1 MKNNNSHMPHMPH
14 KSYKSHEPHKSH
26 KPCRAFLSS
35 IISYLSLFILSLF
48 TLFSCASKPSS
59 IPTSFTETADSLAI
73 YPDYR
78 DVVVPPNIAPLNF
91 MVQDAGA
98 TEFVAKVGDLVCGAL
113 DDGKLD
119 MDSVAWRR
127 LLSDARGK
135 DVSVEVYAHRPA
147 GWVKYP
153 PYTFHVAEEEIDGYL
168 SYRLIEPGYELYR
181 QLGLYQRNLTNFD
194 EVVIY
199 ENNRTFDD
207 DENHCINCHNYQAY
221 DTQRML
227 FHVRAAHGGTVIVEG
242 DKAHKIAIKHDS
254 ILGAGVYPSWH
265 PPLPLVAFS
274 TNKTGQ
280 VFHMQHPEKIEVL
293 DEASDLLL
301 YDAEKNTVQNV
312 LRSDDQLET
321 FPCWT
326 PDGRRLYYCSAK
338 MPSALMENYT
348 TEDMVMHYDSLLYNL
363 YCMDFDPATRRFSAP
378 QLVFDAAAMGKSAS
392 VPRVSPDGRY
402 LLFTLGDY
410 GQFHIWHRSAD
421 LWVLD
426 LTGVPPVEHE
436 FLTSEKDVSHQW
448 ENPAQPVPLTEAN
461 APNKPDSYHGWS
473 SNGRWI
479 AFASRRDDGNYSRVY
494 ISYFDREG
502 KAHRAFLLPQR
513 DPEYNILLLKSYNV
527 PELTHSALRVTT
539 EELNHVVL
547 HTEAEKA
554 AFIPAE

>member
-1 MKNNNSHMPHMPH
+1 MMAKRYTSFLLHPWRSQ
-14 KSYKSHEPHKSH
+14 KFFEPLYILY
-26 KPCRAFLSS
+26 FVFS
-35 IISYLSLFILSLF
+35 ISF
-48 TLFSCASKPSS
+48 TLLAGCGRPTS
-59 IPTSFTETADSLAI
+59 IPTSFTETSDSLAL

-91 MVQDAGA
+91 MVKDAGA

-113 DDGKLD
+113 DDGKFD

-127 LLSDARGK
+127 FLSDARGK
-135 DVSVEVYAHRPA
+135 DVSVEIYAHRPA
-147 GWVKYP
+147 GWVRFR
-153 PYTFHVAEEEIDGYL
+153 PYTFHVAEEDIDGYL

-194 EVVIY
+194 EAVIY
-199 ENNRTFDD
+199 ENNRSYD
-207 DENHCINCHNYQAY
+207 DENNHCINCHNYQAY
-221 DTQRML
+221 DTRRML

-242 DKAHKIAIKHDS
+242 DKAHKIAIQHDS

-265 PPLPLVAFS
+265 PTLPLVAFS

-280 VFHMQHPEKIEVL
+280 VFHMKHAEKIEVL

-301 YDAEKNTVQNV
+301 YDAEKNTVQNI

-326 PDGRRLYYCSAK
+326 PDGRRLYYCSAM
-338 MPSALMENYT
+338 MPPSLMENYT

-378 QLVFDAAAMGKSAS
+378 QLVLDAASMGKSAS

-410 GQFHIWHRSAD
+410 GQFHIWHHSAD
-421 LWVLD
+421 LWLLD
-426 LTGVPPVEHE
+426 LSG
-436 FLTSEKDVSHQW
+436 
-448 ENPAQPVPLTEAN
+448 AQTQPLPLTDAN
-461 APNKPDSYHGWS
+461 SRAADSYHGWS

-479 AFASRRDDGNYSRVY
+479 AFASRRDDGNFSRVY
-494 ISYFDREG
+494 IAYFDREG

-513 DPEYNILLLKSYNV
+513 NPEYNILLLKSYNV
-527 PELTHSALRVTT
+527 PELTRSPLSVTT
-539 EELNHVVL
+539 DELNHVVL

-554 AFIPAE
+554 AFIPAQ